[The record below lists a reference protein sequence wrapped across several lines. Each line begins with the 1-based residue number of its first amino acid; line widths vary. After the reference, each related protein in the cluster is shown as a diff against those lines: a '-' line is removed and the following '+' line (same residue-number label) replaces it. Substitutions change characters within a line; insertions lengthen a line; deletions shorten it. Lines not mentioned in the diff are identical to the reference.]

1 MSLPAGNDIPSDWR
15 SVIAAIPEAEKTP
28 LVRLLLQVI
37 EQQAQRIGFLEAKVV
52 SLEAEIVR
60 LKGGP
65 VKKPPASNSKPSELS
80 KPAKPAT
87 EDGKRPGKEKGT
99 FYFSSSP
106 LPGSQSSNSDAPATC
121 FFGRPR
127 GSRLDSKPNSW
138 AVFVI
143 QGRVSNGRPR

>member
-87 EDGKRPGKEKGT
+87 EDGKRPGKEKAGKKRGHST
-99 FYFSSSP
+99 FLLSFAR
-106 LPGSQSSNSDAPATC
+106 LRDIMQRRARLLFLRTAT
-121 FFGRPR
+121 R
-127 GSRLDSKPNSW
+127 
-138 AVFVI
+138 
-143 QGRVSNGRPR
+143 